1 MKLKGKVVVLT
12 GAAQGIGASIA
23 KVFSSQGASLALIDK
38 QEELLKKFADD
49 LKKTNENISYFSFD
63 ITDKESVK
71 DAISKI
77 KEQYGRIDVLVNNAG
92 VTRDSMSYKM
102 TEENW
107 DLVMDINLKAPFLLI
122 QEVFPIMKEQKDGVI
137 LNASSVSS
145 QGNVGQ
151 ANYSASKAG
160 LIGMTKSL
168 ALEFARYNVRVNC
181 IAPGF
186 TETEMIK
193 TIPDEVKSKIV
204 ERVPM
209 KRLAQ
214 PEEIAD
220 AYLFLASDNA
230 KFITGQTLFVDGGLT
245 CGF

>member
-38 QEELLKKFADD
+38 QEELLKNFAED

-63 ITDKESVK
+63 ITNKESVK

-186 TETEMIK
+186 TETEMIR

>member
-1 MKLKGKVVVLT
+1 MILKDKVVVLT

-23 KVFSSQGASLALIDK
+23 KVFSNQGAKLALIDK
-38 QEELLKKFADD
+38 QEELLKNFAEE
-49 LKKTNENISYFSFD
+49 LKRTNENVSYFSFD
-63 ITDKESVK
+63 ITDKSSVK
-71 DAISKI
+71 EAIAKI
-77 KEQYGRIDVLVNNAG
+77 KDQYGRIDVLVNNAG

-122 QEVFPIMKEQKDGVI
+122 QEVFPIMKEQKDGAI

-145 QGNVGQ
+145 EGNVGQ
-151 ANYSASKAG
+151 ANYAASKAG
-160 LIGMTKSL
+160 LIGMTRSL

-181 IAPGF
+181 VAPGF

-193 TIPDEVKSKIV
+193 TIPDEVKAKIV
-204 ERVPM
+204 EKVPM
-209 KRLAQ
+209 RRLAQ

-230 KFITGQTLFVDGGLT
+230 KFITGQTIFVDGGLT